1 MKKLPEP
8 SSVYN
13 RLGYRGYNICMVDY
27 ETTKK
32 KYESVKPLIGQ
43 RVKHGMT
50 DHRPLTD
57 RYRTFEIWRKEGDKY
72 GMAFCSVYANHSR
85 DQATGKVTVTGY
97 AEDYYPVLMVCPDGR
112 YEFTPKWMHTYTTW
126 DLLGALFPRGLSYA
140 KFGSKQYVCADQ
152 PDGTKNYY
160 YQDGQRMTF
169 VPYECDGKTFYEVI
183 GGLPETKLLIDREKV
198 KKVYQELEPFLNY
211 YEIMSPFVTPENEN
225 RDWRFKHSM
234 DEMLDKGDWLV
245 RNEGEEFGEQWMH
258 AVEAM
263 FVIHTRWKHT
273 WGGSN
278 HVSEPTYPDRK
289 YLESKLRGEYLYRI
303 TRPYK
308 QVAMDVGVP
317 FYSNGRKIK

>member
-8 SSVYN
+8 SNTYN
-13 RLGYRGYNICMVDY
+13 RFGYRGYNICMVDY

-43 RVKHGMT
+43 RVRFGIT

-57 RYRTFEIWRKEGDKY
+57 RHRTFEIWRKEGDMY

-97 AEDYYPVLMVCPDGR
+97 REEYMPLLMIAPDGR
-112 YEFTPKWMHTYTTW
+112 YEFTPKWMRTYTTW

-140 KFGSKQYVCADQ
+140 KFGAKQYVCADQ
-152 PDGTKNYY
+152 PDGSKKYY
-160 YQDGQRMTF
+160 FQDGQKMSF
-169 VPYECDGKTFYEVI
+169 VPYESNGKTFYEVI
-183 GGLPETKLLIDREKV
+183 GGIPEHKLLIDREKV

-211 YEIMSPFVTPENEN
+211 YEIMSPFVVPDNEN
-225 RDWRFKHSM
+225 RNWQIRQNM
-234 DEMLDKGDWLV
+234 DELLDKTDWLP
-245 RNEGEEFGEQWMH
+245 RKEGEEYGEKWME

-273 WGGSN
+273 WDLGN
-278 HVSEPTYPDRK
+278 HKSEATYPDRDHIAH
-289 YLESKLRGEYLYRI
+289 KLRGEYLYRI

-317 FYSNGRKIK
+317 FYSNGRRIK

>member
-8 SSVYN
+8 SSVYD
-13 RLGYRGYNICMVDY
+13 RLGYRGYNVCMVDY

-32 KYESVKPLIGQ
+32 RYESVKPLIGQ
-43 RVKHGMT
+43 RVKFGMT

-57 RYRTFEIWRKEGDKY
+57 RHRTFEIWRKEGDKY
-72 GMAFCSVYANHSR
+72 GMAYCSVYAQHQFDKALNKSVVI
-85 DQATGKVTVTGY
+85 KY
-97 AEDYYPVLMVCPDGR
+97 NEEYMPLLMVCPDGR

-126 DLLGALFPRGLSYA
+126 DLLGALFPRGLSYT

-152 PDGTKNYY
+152 PDGSKKYY
-160 YQDGQRMTF
+160 FQDGQRMTF

-183 GGLPETKLLIDREKV
+183 GGLPETKLLIDREKT

-225 RDWRFKHSM
+225 RDWRFRHSM
-234 DEMLDKGDWLV
+234 DELLDKGDWLH
-245 RNEGEEFGEQWMH
+245 RNEGEEFGEKWMS

-263 FVIHTRWKHT
+263 FVIHTRWKHIWDDNKHT
-273 WGGSN
+273 S
-278 HVSEPTYPDRK
+278 VATYPDRK
-289 YLESKLRGEYLYRI
+289 HLESKLRGAYLYRI

-308 QVAMDVGVP
+308 HMAIDIGIP